1 VQKEALQPLAEEMFA
16 AATGA
21 FSTLAGLTATAGA
34 ATMESADG
42 SFLIESDIVATLTR
56 VPANGVAF
64 VTRFVKADIGR
75 VVEMMLGSSSGGG
88 EMDAMQLSI
97 VAETVAQIAT
107 SMGESLAQHAGA
119 ATDGVHSEV
128 VADAAGFP
136 VPPFTTAAA
145 PITVGDGLETRIV
158 LAFDGL
164 AISKLD
170 LKDPEPPAGAVVPEP
185 PPARPVAPPA
195 ETFAAAG
202 DDDID
207 AAGLSFG
214 AASFDEDTFEAPP
227 AAPPAFDPPSFA
239 PAAPSVAANAAVAA
253 AAAAAA
259 KAAAQAAAAQA
270 SAAPPP
276 MPPVSSSRQRQTEG
290 QAAQFTPMQPTP
302 IRPAAPGQSNLD
314 LVHDV
319 PLEISAVLGQTELS
333 LREVVAMQPG
343 SVFELDK
350 LSTEPIDLYVNN
362 ILIARGE
369 VVVVDDKFAVKIS
382 ELNPVVDRV

>member
-1 VQKEALQPLAEEMFA
+1 MEKESLQPLADEMFA

-21 FSTLAGLTATAGA
+21 FSTLAGISASAGA
-34 ATMESADG
+34 GTLEAVDTSILVEP
-42 SFLIESDIVATLTR
+42 ETVATLTR
-56 VPANGVAF
+56 VPASGVNF

-75 VVEMMLGSSSGGG
+75 VVELMLGTPGGDG

-107 SMGESLAQHAGA
+107 AMGEALAA
-119 ATDGVHSEV
+119 ATGASSADIHSEV
-128 VADAAGFP
+128 IAEAAAFP
-136 VPPFTTAAA
+136 APPFTTVSA
-145 PITVGDGLETRIV
+145 PISVGDGLATSIV

-164 AISKLD
+164 ALSKLD
-170 LKDPEPPAGAVVPEP
+170 FTPTVSAAAVDVAPEPAL
-185 PPARPVAPPA
+185 
-195 ETFAAAG
+195 AAG
-202 DDDID
+202 
-207 AAGLSFG
+207 
-214 AASFDEDTFEAPP
+214 
-227 AAPPAFDPPSFA
+227 PSA
-239 PAAPSVAANAAVAA
+239 EEL
-253 AAAAAA
+253 
-259 KAAAQAAAAQA
+259 AAAQAAAALAAAQA
-270 SAAPPP
+270 AAAAPPP
-276 MPPVSSSRQRQTEG
+276 RPPARRERPQPEG
-290 QAAQFTPMQPTP
+290 QAAQFTPMSPTA

>member
-1 VQKEALQPLAEEMFA
+1 MQKDSLGPIAEAMFA

-21 FSTLAGLTATAGA
+21 FSTLAGIGATAGSPVS
-34 ATMESADG
+34 ESSDG
-42 SFLIESDIVATLTR
+42 SIKVEPDVVATLTR
-56 VPANGVAF
+56 LPSGATF
-64 VTRFVKADIGR
+64 VTRFAKADIGG
-75 VVEMMLGSSSGGG
+75 VVAMMLGTPPGEA

-107 SMGESLAQHAGA
+107 AMGEALATQTGG
-119 ATDGVHSEV
+119 TSDGVHSEV
-128 VADAAGFP
+128 VNDAAGFP
-136 VPPFTTAAA
+136 VPPFTSFTA
-145 PITVGDGLETRIV
+145 PISVGAALKTSVTID
-158 LAFDGL
+158 FDGL
-164 AISKLD
+164 TLAKMD
-170 LKDPEPPAGAVVPEP
+170 
-185 PPARPVAPPA
+185 VAP
-195 ETFAAAG
+195 
-202 DDDID
+202 
-207 AAGLSFG
+207 
-214 AASFDEDTFEAPP
+214 
-227 AAPPAFDPPSFA
+227 
-239 PAAPSVAANAAVAA
+239 AA

-259 KAAAQAAAAQA
+259 PSAPEPAAPAA
-270 SAAPPP
+270 SASTFGAPPP
-276 MPPVSSSRQRQTEG
+276 PPSAPPPLSARQQRPAPEG
-290 QAAQFTPMQPTP
+290 QAAQFAPMQPTT

-382 ELNPVVDRV
+382 ELNPVVDRI